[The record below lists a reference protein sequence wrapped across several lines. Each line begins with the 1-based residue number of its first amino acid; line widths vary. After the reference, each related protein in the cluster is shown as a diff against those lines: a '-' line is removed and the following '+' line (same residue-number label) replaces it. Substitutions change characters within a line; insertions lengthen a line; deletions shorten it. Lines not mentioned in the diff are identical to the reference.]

1 MSSSFEW
8 DPAKDAANQL
18 KHGVSFTEAQIA
30 FLDPTRVIAKDITHS
45 NTEERWYCFG
55 KVGAHVL
62 TVRFTYRANV
72 IRIYGAG
79 FWKRGR
85 KVYEAQTQIHK

>member
-18 KHGVSFTEAQIA
+18 KHSVSFTEAQIA

-45 NTEERWYCFG
+45 NTEERC
-55 KVGAHVL
+55 
-62 TVRFTYRANV
+62 
-72 IRIYGAG
+72 
-79 FWKRGR
+79 
-85 KVYEAQTQIHK
+85 

>member
-79 FWKRGR
+79 FWTRGR